1 MTLTPIE
8 INVASPAHARTVVAM
23 LSERDKCRYNPKWV
37 LNYLAD
43 LDPER
48 ICVWL
53 ATRAGRCLGINAVY
67 LRSLNTALGPIPV
80 GYWAH
85 LYVRPSARKLM
96 IYPRLVLEM
105 MRWSRDAGLQIVYTG
120 SRQQHV
126 AAAHL
131 QMGFQRL
138 ATLPVL
144 IQPLRPAT
152 LVAARKAPRS
162 PLAQVVAREIDR
174 FYRGACRSVAAAVHG
189 RPPVSDPVSCECVN
203 AIVAEGFCSPENA
216 HVRTAWNVES
226 WRRRFSATIEG
237 GRYACFALPDADRP
251 EAGLLMRVA
260 ERGSPS
266 VRVGVLMDIF
276 DKTPDT
282 RHLRPLLRAAA
293 RTADDAGCAG
303 VIAIEQ
309 TTSSTAAV
317 AAMRAEGYLRTSE
330 RYDIEA
336 KAVGENPLPSQIKDA
351 SAWLFNFGE
360 HDAF

>member
-1 MTLTPIE
+1 
-8 INVASPAHARTVVAM
+8 
-23 LSERDKCRYNPKWV
+23 
-37 LNYLAD
+37 
-43 LDPER
+43 
-48 ICVWL
+48 
-53 ATRAGRCLGINAVY
+53 RAGRCLGINAVY

-237 GRYACFALPDADRP
+237 DRYACFALPDADRP